1 MKHSTTVTAGIS
13 WPSYFAVSLAVL
25 MISLSAV
32 AADGGWVVRDMQ
44 LVGLQRISEGAVFNY
59 LPINIGDTVDRRRLQ
74 EAMRALYA
82 TNFFTDIEFHRTEHS
97 LVIVV
102 RERPTIESIVI
113 DGNKDIKTEDLDGA
127 LSGAGIRKG
136 EPFDQSILD
145 GVQNSLTNE
154 YYNRGKYGV
163 DVETHTLDMGNNTL
177 RVIINIKEGDR
188 ARIRQINIVGNQ
200 AYDDD
205 ELLDQCQLS
214 TPNPIFFWKRTDRYA
229 QEALIGCLE
238 AIESYYMNSGYADVQ
253 ITSPQVAISPDLE
266 NIFITVNLDEGDI
279 YRITEVDL
287 RGVFVVPQ
295 EQLEALILVA
305 PGQIFS
311 RRLLTAST
319 ELMSARLSEEG
330 YSLADIQPIPNVNPD
345 TNEVAV
351 TFFVDPR
358 HRVYVRRVNFNGSTK
373 VNDEVFR
380 REMRQLEGS
389 WLASSEVNRSRQRI
403 ARLPYVENVA
413 VDEVSVPGTPDLVDL
428 DFTIEDGLPG
438 QFGGGVGYSGTQNL
452 VLNGNFVH
460 SNFLGTGN
468 RVQADINTGKF
479 ASFYTVSHTDP
490 FVNRH
495 GMSRTISF
503 RYSDVTQF
511 TSASSN
517 FSTQSLSAGLDYGF
531 PVSEFSRINVGLTLR
546 DSDLFAGFGSSTQA
560 NGFVRNNGNPFDVS
574 GDGIID
580 GTTFKTYELGLG
592 YTYDTRNRF
601 IFPNRGARHR
611 LRLGYTVP
619 GSEVEYYTIQYDLQQ
634 FWSITNKWVLALN
647 MDLGYGDA
655 LGASTVLPP
664 YKHWFGGGPGSV
676 RGYKEGRMGPKDSNG
691 NPYGGNLKFTS
702 QFELILPS
710 PEKLASST
718 RFSLFFDAGNIYSVD
733 DTPFCAFLTGPPTL
747 DPCIP
752 IDYGFDANDLRY
764 SVGVAVDWMAPLG
777 LFRISYAIPLND
789 EDAIRD
795 ATGRIL
801 RFGDEVES
809 LQFSVGSAF

>member
-1 MKHSTTVTAGIS
+1 MKLSSTTTAGTTRSTRI
-13 WPSYFAVSLAVL
+13 AVVL
-25 MISLSAV
+25 VLLIVSLSA
-32 AADGGWVVRDMQ
+32 AAAETSWVVRDMQ

-74 EAMRALYA
+74 EAMHALYA
-82 TNFFTDIEFHRTEHS
+82 TDFFTDIEMHRIDDT
-97 LVIVV
+97 LVLVV
-102 RERPTIESIVI
+102 QERPTIESIVI
-113 DGNKDIKTEDLDGA
+113 DGNKDIKTEDLEGA

-136 EPFDQSILD
+136 EPFDQSVLD

-163 DVETHTLDMGNNTL
+163 EVDTHTLDMGNNTT

-200 AYDDD
+200 SFDDD

-238 AIESYYMNSGYADVQ
+238 SIESYYMNRGYADVR

-266 NIFITVNLDEGDI
+266 DIFITLNLVEGDV

-287 RGVFVVPQ
+287 RGVFVVPK

-330 YSLADIQPIPNVNPD
+330 YSLAEIQPIPDVNPD
-345 TNEVAV
+345 TKEVAV

-358 HRVYVRRVNFNGSTK
+358 HRVYVRRVNFNGSRK

-389 WLASSEVNRSRQRI
+389 WLASSEVDRSKARI
-403 ARLPYVENVA
+403 ARLPYVESVI
-413 VDEVSVPGTPDLVDL
+413 VDEVSVPGTPDQVDL
-428 DFTIEDGLPG
+428 DFTVEDGLPG
-438 QFGGGVGYSGTQNL
+438 QFGGGIGFSGTQNL

-468 RVQADINTGKF
+468 RVQADINAGEF

-495 GMSRTISF
+495 GMSRTVSLS
-503 RYSDVTQF
+503 YSDVTQF

-517 FSTQSLSAGLDYGF
+517 FSTQALSAGLDYGF

-546 DSDLFAGFGSSTQA
+546 DSDLFAGFGSSAQA
-560 NGFVRNNGNPFDVS
+560 NEFVRNNGNPFDVT
-574 GDGIID
+574 GDGFID
-580 GTTFKTYELGLG
+580 GTTFKTFELGIG
-592 YTYDTRNRF
+592 YSYDSRNRF
-601 IFPNRGARHR
+601 IFPNRGSRHR
-611 LRLGYTVP
+611 LRLAHTIP
-619 GSEVEYYTIQYDLQQ
+619 SSDVEYFTVQYDLQK
-634 FWSITNKWVLALN
+634 FWSITNKWTVAWN
-647 MDLGYGDA
+647 VDLGYGDA
-655 LGASTVLPP
+655 VGNTTVLPP

-691 NPYGGNLKFTS
+691 NPYGGNLKVAS
-702 QFELILPS
+702 QLELILPS
-710 PEKLASST
+710 PEKLAGST
-718 RFSLFFDAGNIYSVD
+718 RFSLFFDAGNIFSID
-733 DTPFCAFLTGPPTL
+733 DTMFCAFLTGPPTL

-752 IDYGFDANDLRY
+752 IDYGFEANDVKY
-764 SVGVAVDWMAPLG
+764 SVGLAVDWMAPLG
-777 LFRISYAIPLND
+777 LFRISYAVPLND
-789 EDAIRD
+789 EGAIRD

-801 RFGDEVES
+801 RFGDEVEA